1 MDPELWTA
9 SALFSPSKA
18 RQQQVQAKDWAFV
31 DGWLAKLYAPKA
43 VPIFERNEETLQA
56 LLTLANANEAAHLE
70 RDLVDKLEQDAYREY
85 QQTAKNDVDTHL
97 YHAITTNIT
106 SRGREALKELSTAA
120 VFLDAPCLSSEALA
134 HDIISLTDTKYNLEE
149 QLSRVSTLQ
158 QSLEREQIRL
168 ERIFSEVQSDSFKP
182 SPDLPEKT
190 NDYLRST
197 KTTKAKL
204 AEYNER
210 LNTFAAV
217 PRTRPSI
224 DDVAN
229 HRAEATTL
237 VSKLE
242 VVTAK
247 LDAFHG
253 LPTDPNLA
261 RARVEAAKVE
271 LRGLIR
277 KRDNLFE
284 TLI

>member
-85 QQTAKNDVDTHL
+85 QQTV
-97 YHAITTNIT
+97 
-106 SRGREALKELSTAA
+106 SSLSQKH
-120 VFLDAPCLSSEALA
+120 VPLA